1 MLGAALQCLMAIKNI
16 GRAIEHFFCFKCC
29 CALHGEMLDSFG
41 HSIELARFTHAQFRK
56 ITEMSP
62 RNNLDT
68 KAGFLFT
75 SQRQETQKCWTECWI
90 RLTSQR
96 RAAPS
101 KAEQR
106 RAKLYASR

>member
-1 MLGAALQCLMAIKNI
+1 
-16 GRAIEHFFCFKCC
+16 
-29 CALHGEMLDSFG
+29 MLDSFD

-75 SQRQETQKCWTECWI
+75 SQRHETLEMLDRMLYSFDHPEQSSTEQGRAEASKVVCFSVKGWI
-90 RLTSQR
+90 RLT
-96 RAAPS
+96 RALVAHQDVNFDQLS
-101 KAEQR
+101 K
-106 RAKLYASR
+106 KISP